1 MWVIKLIKN
10 EELVN
15 MLDLLIQIV
24 IYYKWL
30 IIVVVIFVVFIIG
43 IGSLGNKGDNYV
55 HKE

>member
-1 MWVIKLIKN
+1 
-10 EELVN
+10 

>member
-1 MWVIKLIKN
+1 
-10 EELVN
+10 

-30 IIVVVIFVVFIIG
+30 IIVVVIFAVFIIG
-43 IGSLGNKGDNYV
+43 IGRLGNKGDNYV